1 MSDFKL
7 NGLINPNN
15 NNNLT
20 TEQELKRVNVVL
32 NGLINYILER
42 MTEIDNKSSDQV
54 ISELKLAVNRQLKKE
69 DKEFQDL
76 FK

>member
-7 NGLINPNN
+7 NGFINPNN
-15 NNNLT
+15 DNLT

-32 NGLINYILER
+32 KGVIIYVLER
-42 MTEIDNKSSDQV
+42 MSELDNKDFQTV
-54 ISELKLAVNRQLKKE
+54 LSELKMSVNRQLDKE
-69 DKEFQDL
+69 DDDFKNL

>member
-7 NGLINPNN
+7 NGFINPKND
-15 NNNLT
+15 NLT

-32 NGLINYILER
+32 KGVIIYVLER
-42 MTEIDNKSSDQV
+42 MSELDNKDFQTV
-54 ISELKLAVNRQLKKE
+54 LSELKMSVNRQLDKE
-69 DKEFQDL
+69 DDDFKNL

>member
-15 NNNLT
+15 DDLT
-20 TEQELKRVNVVL
+20 IEQELKRVNVVL
-32 NGLINYILER
+32 KGVIIYILER
-42 MTEIDNKSSDQV
+42 MSELDNKDFQIV
-54 ISELKLAVNRQLKKE
+54 LSELKMSINRQLDKE
-69 DKEFQDL
+69 DDEFKNL

>member
-15 NNNLT
+15 NDLT

-32 NGLINYILER
+32 KGVIIYVLER
-42 MTEIDNKSSDQV
+42 MSELDNKDFQTV
-54 ISELKLAVNRQLKKE
+54 LSELNLSVNRQLDKE
-69 DKEFQDL
+69 DDDFKNL

>member
-15 NNNLT
+15 DDLT

-32 NGLINYILER
+32 KGVIIYILER
-42 MTEIDNKSSDQV
+42 MSELDNKDFQTV
-54 ISELKLAVNRQLKKE
+54 LSELKMSINRQL
-69 DKEFQDL
+69 DKEYDEFKNL